1 MPEPHFE
8 RDRQGLNT
16 EDQSDVIAFLES
28 EARERDPDA
37 ERIDT
42 HSAYLFLSGDE
53 AWKLKRAVWYPFMD
67 LGDADK
73 RRDCSIAEVDLNRR
87 TAPDI
92 YLGVSAVTRG
102 SAGNLEVDGQGAVV
116 DWFVRMRRFDQDG
129 LLDRLADSGALPQ
142 ELMPEL
148 AASIARFHSAA
159 KPRSDK
165 GGSGAMRWIVDDN
178 IAEFREMADLA
189 DAATVDAL
197 EAASKAQL
205 ERVDPVLDA
214 RRAAGWVRRCHGDLH
229 LRNVV
234 LIDDQPVLFDC
245 IEFSEDIACIDV
257 IYDLAFML
265 MDLWK
270 RDLHGHANTLFNG
283 YLEQCDQRN
292 GVATLPLFLSA
303 RAAVRAKV
311 TGLGASDDP
320 GDREKAAE
328 EMADYLALAVKFANP
343 PAPRLVAVGGLSG
356 SGKTTLARAL
366 APTLGPAP
374 GAVVLRSD
382 IERKRIMGVAPTD
395 RLPPEGYA
403 PEVSQ
408 RVYGVLLDLAASVLA
423 QGHGV
428 IVDAVFDR
436 PADRAAI
443 GQVAA
448 DLGLPFTGFWLDAP
462 ESKLT
467 ERVRGRSGD
476 ASDAD
481 VAVVRKQLKGDP
493 GEITWARLDAGKA
506 QTQVAEQARKALVDT
521 LA

>member
-1 MPEPHFE
+1 M
-8 RDRQGLNT
+8 NT
-16 EDQSDVIAFLES
+16 EDQSDVIAFLEA
-28 EARERDPDA
+28 EARQRDPDA

-42 HSAYLFLSGDE
+42 HSAHVFLSGDE

-87 TAPDI
+87 TAPEL

-102 SAGNLEVDGQGAVV
+102 SGGALEVDGQGAVV
-116 DWFVRMRRFDQDG
+116 DWFVRMRRFDQRG
-129 LLDRLADSGALPQ
+129 LLDRLAEKGELRLD
-142 ELMPEL
+142 LMPGL
-148 AASIARFHSAA
+148 AESIARFHCAA
-159 KPRSDK
+159 KPRPDK
-165 GGSGAMRWIVDDN
+165 GGAAAMHWIVDDN
-178 IAEFREMADLA
+178 VAEFREMAGLA
-189 DAATVDAL
+189 EPGTVDAL
-197 EAASKAQL
+197 EAASNAQL
-205 ERVDPVLDA
+205 ERIDALLDA

-234 LIDDQPVLFDC
+234 LIDEAPTLFDC

-270 RDLHGHANTLFNG
+270 RDLHGHANALFNA
-283 YLEQCDQRN
+283 YLERSDQRN
-292 GVATLPLFLSA
+292 GVAALPLFLSA

-311 TGLGASDDP
+311 AGLGAGDDP
-320 GDREKAAE
+320 EGRREAAAE
-328 EMADYLALAVKFANP
+328 MAEYLDLAVKFANP

-366 APTLGPAP
+366 APHIGAP
-374 GAVVLRSD
+374 PGSVVLRSD

-403 PEVSQ
+403 AEVSE
-408 RVYGVLLDLAASVLA
+408 RVYAVLLDLAASVLA

-428 IVDAVFDR
+428 VVDAVFDR
-436 PADRAAI
+436 PAERAAI
-443 GQVAA
+443 SAVAA

-462 ESKLT
+462 EAKLT
-467 ERVRGRSGD
+467 ERVRARSGD

-481 VAVVRKQLKGDP
+481 VAVVRKQLKGDL
-493 GEITWARLDAGKA
+493 GEISWARLDAGKA
-506 QTQVAEQARKALVDT
+506 QAQVADQARKALVDT